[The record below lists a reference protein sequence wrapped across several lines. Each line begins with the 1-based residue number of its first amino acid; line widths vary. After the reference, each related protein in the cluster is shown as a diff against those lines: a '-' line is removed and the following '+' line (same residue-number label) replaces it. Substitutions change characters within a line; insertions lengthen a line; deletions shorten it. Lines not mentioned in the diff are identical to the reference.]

1 MKRVVIT
8 GAGTVNALAPDVAG
22 TLEAFR
28 EGRVAIGPLDFPEVE
43 RLSISIGGQIHDWD
57 AGARH
62 SRSELALYDRVTQ
75 FALESARQAMVQSGL
90 AQAGLE
96 IDDALALASGVVL
109 GTGGGGLNTMDE
121 NYRALHA
128 EGKNRVHPFTIPRL
142 MHNAAAAHI
151 AMRYGLKGPTFTVAT
166 ACASSNHAMGLAFQ
180 MVRSGAM
187 RAVLTGG
194 AEASLCFG
202 GIKAWEGLRVMSPDG
217 CRPFC
222 ATRNGM
228 VQGEGA
234 AVFVFEEYEN
244 ARARGADIL
253 AEVAGFSMTSD
264 AGDIVLPDRDGAVR
278 AMRGALADAGL
289 TPGDIGYVNAHGT
302 ATTANDR
309 IEAAALAEVFGP
321 ALAGLPVSSTKS
333 MHGHLIGAT
342 GAVELLAAILA
353 LREGVIAPTMGF
365 RQQDPDCPLDMVP
378 NAAREGR
385 VSAALSNAFAFG
397 GMNACLALRGV

>member
-22 TLEAFR
+22 TQEAFR
-28 EGRVAIGPLDFPEVE
+28 EGRVAIGPMDFPEVE
-43 RLSISIGGQIHDWD
+43 RLSIRMGAQIHDWD

-62 SRSELALYDRVTQ
+62 SRSELALFDRVTQ
-75 FALESARQAMVQSGL
+75 FALESARQAMG
-90 AQAGLE
+90 QAGLE
-96 IDDALALASGVVL
+96 VDEQLALVSGAIM
-109 GTGGGGLNTMDE
+109 GTGGGGLSTIDE
-121 NYRALHA
+121 SYRALHA
-128 EGKNRVHPFTIPRL
+128 QGRNRVHPFTIPRL

-202 GIKAWEGLRVMSPDG
+202 GVKAWEGLRVMSPDG

-309 IEAAALAEVFGP
+309 IEAAALTEVFGP

>member
-75 FALESARQAMVQSGL
+75 FALESARQAMG
-90 AQAGLE
+90 QAGLE
-96 IDDALALASGVVL
+96 VDEQLALVSGAIM
-109 GTGGGGLNTMDE
+109 GTGGGGLSTIDE
-121 NYRALHA
+121 SYRALHA
-128 EGKNRVHPFTIPRL
+128 QGRNRVHPFTIPRL

-264 AGDIVLPDRDGAVR
+264 AGDIVQPDRDGAVR

-309 IEAAALAEVFGP
+309 IEAAALTEVFGP

-385 VSAALSNAFAFG
+385 VSAVLSNAFAFG